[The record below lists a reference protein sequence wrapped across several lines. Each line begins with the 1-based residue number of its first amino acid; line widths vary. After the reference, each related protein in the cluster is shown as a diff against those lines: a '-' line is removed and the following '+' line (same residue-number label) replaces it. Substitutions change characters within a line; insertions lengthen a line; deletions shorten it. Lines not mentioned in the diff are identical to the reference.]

1 MSAETRV
8 SPRSNVLRLILTAA
22 VFVAVHG
29 AILAGAIHVAVALV
43 MLSLAFAPAASALRA
58 EVKHRWL
65 YAAIAALMLIL
76 AACALSWPG
85 VDGRMAL
92 VLPAFLG
99 SMLVSG
105 FFAYSLLPN
114 QVPVIVRMCHITRG
128 QVLPD
133 GLERYARNL
142 TWGWAV
148 LPALL
153 AFAALAI
160 LGIFGLEAWSW
171 ANNVANPIILASFF
185 AGEHVY
191 RARLMPHLG
200 KPSMRKTF
208 DVMVNKHSW
217 RRSA

>member
-1 MSAETRV
+1 MSAETRI
-8 SPRSNVLRLILTAA
+8 SSRSNVLRLTLTAA
-22 VFVAVHG
+22 AFVAVHG
-29 AILAGAIHVAVALV
+29 AILAGAIHFAVAVV
-43 MLSLAFAPAASALRA
+43 MLSLAFAPAASALQA
-58 EVKHRWL
+58 ESKHRWL

-76 AACALSWPG
+76 AAYAASWPG
-85 VDGRMAL
+85 VDGRVAL

-114 QVPVIVRMCHITRG
+114 QMPVIVRMCHITRG
-128 QVLPD
+128 KVLPD

-142 TWGWAV
+142 TWGWAI
-148 LPALL
+148 LPAVL
-153 AFAALAI
+153 AFAALAV
-160 LGIFGLEAWSW
+160 LGAFGLEAWSW

-200 KPSMRKTF
+200 KPSMRQTF